1 MTILVTGGAGY
12 IGSHTV
18 AELQRQGYDVI
29 VFDNL
34 EYGHREAVRGCPLVV
49 GDLLNPQEIGRV
61 FEEHDVEGVIHFAAY
76 VEVGESME
84 NPAKYLRN
92 NVQGTVNL
100 AAAMTEHG
108 VRQIV
113 FSSTCAVYGQPEQ
126 VPVTEDESL
135 KPESV
140 YGASK
145 LMAEQ
150 VLHWFGVCHG
160 LRHVALRY
168 FNASGAAADG
178 TLGDEYKPASR
189 IIPVLMEYLLGQR
202 SRFVINGDDYPTPDG
217 TCIRD
222 YIHVD
227 DLATAHMAALEYLA
241 AGHPSDA
248 FNLGTGQGY
257 SNQEIVN
264 LVRQVTG
271 IDFQVEIGPR
281 RPGDAAMIW
290 ADNRKARRLLHWQP
304 RYGLREIIE
313 HAWRWHSTHPDGY
326 GKARQAN
333 LQAASNSANAAPRA
347 RKGP

>member
-18 AELQRQGYDVI
+18 AELQRQGYDVV

-34 EYGHREAVRGCPLVV
+34 EYGHRQAVLDGPLLV
-49 GDLLNPQEIGRV
+49 GDLLNPDQIGKV
-61 FEEHDVEGVIHFAAY
+61 FDQYDIEGVIHFAAY
-76 VEVGESME
+76 VAVGESMT
-84 NPAKYLRN
+84 NPTRYFRN
-92 NVQGTVNL
+92 NVQGSLNL
-100 AAAMTEHG
+100 VAAMREHE
-108 VRQIV
+108 VRDIV

-126 VPVTEDESL
+126 VPVTEDESK

-150 VLHWFGVCHG
+150 VLQWFDTTRG

-178 TLGDEYKPASR
+178 SLGDEYKPATR

-202 SRFVINGDDYPTPDG
+202 SRFLINGDDYATPDG

-227 DLATAHMAALEYLA
+227 DLATAHVAALRYLA
-241 AGHPSDA
+241 AGNPSDA
-248 FNLGTGQGY
+248 FNLGTGQGH
-257 SNQEIVN
+257 SNLEIVDA
-264 LVRQVTG
+264 VRQVSG
-271 IDFQVEIGPR
+271 LSFNLEIGPR
-281 RPGDAAMIW
+281 RPGDPPLVW
-290 ADNRKARRLLHWQP
+290 ADNSKARRVLGWQP
-304 RYGLREIIE
+304 RYALQQIVE
-313 HAWRWHSTHPDGY
+313 HAWHWHSQHPDGY
-326 GKARQAN
+326 G
-333 LQAASNSANAAPRA
+333 SDP
-347 RKGP
+347 G

>member
-1 MTILVTGGAGY
+1 MAILVTGGSGY

-18 AELQRQGYDVI
+18 AELQRQGYDVV

-34 EYGHREAVRGCPLVV
+34 EYGHREAVRGCPLIV
-49 GDLLNPQEIGRV
+49 GDLLNPEQIGRV
-61 FEEHDVEGVIHFAAY
+61 FDEHDIAGVIHFAAY

-84 NPAKYLRN
+84 NPAKYFRN

-100 AAAMTEHG
+100 ATAMAEHG
-108 VRQIV
+108 VKDIV
-113 FSSTCAVYGQPEQ
+113 FSSSCAVYGQPDS
-126 VPVTEDESL
+126 VPVTETESL

-150 VLHWFGVCHG
+150 VLIWFGVSRG

-168 FNASGAAADG
+168 FNASGAADG
-178 TLGDEYKPASR
+178 SLGDEYKPASR

-202 SRFVINGDDYPTPDG
+202 PRFFINGDDYPTPDG

-227 DLATAHMAALEYLA
+227 DLATAHVAALRYLA
-241 AGHPSDA
+241 AGNPNDA
-248 FNLGTGQGY
+248 FNLGTGRGH
-257 SNQEIVN
+257 SNREIVDV
-264 LVRQVTG
+264 VRQVTG
-271 IDFQVEIGPR
+271 LDFQVEIGPR

-290 ADNRKARRLLHWQP
+290 ADNTKARRLLGWQP

-313 HAWRWHSTHPDGY
+313 HAWRWHSRHPHGY
-326 GKARQAN
+326 AETD
-333 LQAASNSANAAPRA
+333 PRS
-347 RKGP
+347 PTS